1 MLDVTANDWALLA
14 EMERRLVYPLRTYS
28 WVGYDKH
35 RAFMRAGK
43 DHRERLMIAA
53 NRVGKTQ
60 CAAYEFSLHLTGA
73 YDEYAPW
80 WDGRRFER
88 PVSLWAA
95 GDTGKTTR
103 DILQKAYLGRPGE
116 DGTGMIPA
124 HLIEKQTSKAGLPDA
139 IESIY
144 VRHISGG
151 LSHLQLKSY
160 DQRRES
166 FQGTEQDIIHL
177 DEEPPEDIYTE
188 CLLRTMVGGG
198 CILLT
203 FTPLMGLTPLVLSFL
218 PGGRLERVPS
228 PGL

>member
-1 MLDVTANDWALLA
+1 MLDATAADYGLLA
-14 EMERRLVYPLRTYS
+14 EMDRRMAYPLRTYR
-28 WVGYDKH
+28 WDGYDKH

-60 CAAYEFSLHLTGA
+60 CAAYECALHLTGM
-73 YDEYAPW
+73 YDYFAPW
-80 WDGRRFER
+80 WDGRRFDK
-88 PVSLWAA
+88 PVSMWAA

-116 DGTGMIPA
+116 EGTGFIPE
-124 HLIEKQTSKAGLPDA
+124 HLIERKTAKAGLPDA
-139 IESIY
+139 IESVY
-144 VRHISGG
+144 VRHITGG
-151 LSHLQLKSY
+151 LSVLQLKSY
-160 DQRRES
+160 DQRREA
-166 FQGTEQDIIHL
+166 FQGTEQDMIHL

-198 CILLT
+198 GIMLT

-218 PGGRLERVPS
+218 PGGRLHEVA
-228 PGL
+228 